1 MQSHFAP
8 GYAYPT
14 QHPYAQYTGEV
25 TYPGPSI
32 LAVAGPLD
40 FLKDNKFYGGAAVG
54 AVLLFAALYFM
65 KKIKK

>member
-32 LAVAGPLD
+32 LAVAGGPFTD
-40 FLKDNKFYGGAAVG
+40 PKFYGGLAAGAAVLYL
-54 AVLLFAALYFM
+54 ALVLL
-65 KKIKK
+65 KKLK